1 MVSEGS
7 RYQIKVTLIG
17 VKPPIWR
24 RLLVPGALSLKEL
37 HHVLQRA
44 FGWDND
50 HLHQF
55 SVHGRRIPERFR
67 LDEILTTEKEAIT
80 YEYDFG
86 DGWEHRVILEKISD
100 TPDASI
106 SCIAGARACPPEDCG
121 GVPGY
126 YALLETLSDPSHP
139 EHGRMLEWVRPGFD
153 PERFDISQING
164 ALARLKRRS
173 VTTPS
178 RTIGRKRP
186 AP

>member
-1 MVSEGS
+1 MSDS
-7 RYQIKVTLIG
+7 SSCQIKVTLKG

-37 HHVLQRA
+37 HHVLQSA
-44 FGWDND
+44 FGWEDD

-55 SVHGRRIPERFR
+55 SARGRRLPERFR
-67 LDEILTTEKEAIT
+67 LDEILTRAKEAIT

-86 DGWEHRVILEKISD
+86 DGWEHSVILEKILD
-100 TPDASI
+100 TPDASL

-121 GVPGY
+121 GVWGY
-126 YALLETLSDPSHP
+126 YQLLETLSKPSHP
-139 EHGRMLEWVRPGFD
+139 EHGRMLEWVGPGFD
-153 PERFDISQING
+153 PEHFDISQINS
-164 ALARLKRRS
+164 ALARLKRRG